1 MGSVRN
7 SQESR
12 PGEINLFDTPYNVTD
27 ISEQPQIPSL
37 ENTDKVSVKKQVQ
50 TSSHHHHD
58 EQHDHEHKDSSHQ
71 HEHKESSPRDDGSD
85 SEQVEESKELSI
97 SSSEDQAVGSTPA
110 DTNSKDV
117 ESGKPSARI
126 AKQTSSNL
134 GVSH

>member
-58 EQHDHEHKDSSHQ
+58 EQH
-71 HEHKESSPRDDGSD
+71 EHKESSPRDDGSD
-85 SEQVEESKELSI
+85 SEQVEESKEMSI